1 MQNNVYGVPF
11 SLDMRQFL
19 NEVTCINCV
28 PFVKYEWWIFTIGSL
43 QIVQEASCSQTKPL
57 TKPFML
63 CVVYGFGS
71 VFLRNPDVITLGE
84 FRFLRTGFL
93 FGSFR

>member
-1 MQNNVYGVPF
+1 MQDNVLSIPLPLY
-11 SLDMRQFL
+11 MRQLF
-19 NEVTCINCV
+19 NEVACVNRV
-28 PFVKYEWWIFTIGSL
+28 PFVKNKWWSFTLGSL
-43 QIVQEASCSQTKPL
+43 QIVQESFCRQTKPL

-71 VFLRNPDVITLGE
+71 VFLRNPDVITLGA